1 MAVTWDE
8 MRIVRRDLYR
18 WLIIALTMIGG
29 AAMSAST
36 VSVADDFPFVLRG
49 ESDHLSSLGAAA
61 RESKPKKEKP
71 PKHERR
77 ERHSG
82 SSCTR
87 CNASP
92 CTCDSSSSFFGPLS
106 GEVVLAALASPFT
119 VPIAL
124 LNDGHDVEARF
135 PDYPYADDL
144 PGSLVKTTP
153 YQGNTKDWVANVQF
167 FAIPETS
174 DINRYGGRLVLDS
187 AMRLGIDTETNY
199 WNESSSAGSDHVWT
213 GDANLIFRFAES
225 EHVQMRAGLGVNWLS
240 DRVGTNAGMNF
251 TYGLDWFPRKPF
263 TISTV
268 FDFGSIGRG
277 TLFHNRTTAGLMLG
291 PVEAFAGYD
300 YFQIGSTSFH
310 GPVAG
315 LGYRF

>member
-1 MAVTWDE
+1 MDRHLNRCRRT
-8 MRIVRRDLYR
+8 MLIV
-18 WLIIALTMIGG
+18 ICAIAAITGRLAI
-29 AAMSAST
+29 
-36 VSVADDFPFVLRG
+36 ADDFPFVLRG
-49 ESDHLSSLGAAA
+49 ESDHLSDLGKAA
-61 RESKPKKEKP
+61 RELKPKKETR
-71 PKHERR
+71 HERR
-77 ERHSG
+77 ERRRE

-87 CNASP
+87 CNQSP
-92 CTCDSSSSFFGPLS
+92 CTCESGNSIS
-106 GEVVLAALASPFT
+106 GELFGQMFLAALSAPFT

-124 LNDGHDVEARF
+124 LNDGHDIEARF

-144 PGSLVKTTP
+144 PGSLVKETP
-153 YQGNTKDWVANVQF
+153 YQGHTKDWVANLQL

-174 DINRYGGRLVLDS
+174 DINRYGGRIVLDS
-187 AMRLGIDTETNY
+187 AVRWGIDTETNFWY
-199 WNESSSAGSDHVWT
+199 ESSSAGSDHVWT
-213 GDANLIFRFAES
+213 GDANVFYRFAES
-225 EHVQMRAGLGVNWLS
+225 EEVQMRAGFGVNWLS
-240 DRVGTNAGMNF
+240 DRIGTNAGLNF

-277 TLFHNRTTAGLMLG
+277 TLFHNRTTAGLMMG

-315 LGYRF
+315 LGFRF